1 LECTNEVSFKENLRD
16 VFRKVNYKETS
27 MKVGIVGAGFMGT
40 THAAGWADTPA
51 TVVGFTAETSREADV
66 LAKRYVARV
75 YPSLDEMLPDVDVVD
90 ICSPTHLHH
99 EMALKA
105 AAAGKHIICE
115 KPLARTMQQAQE
127 ILAACR
133 KASVK
138 LLVAHVVR
146 FFPEYA
152 LAHSAVIDGQIGKPA
167 VIRLHRGSY
176 RPKKPVGN
184 WFLDEAKSGG
194 ILMDLMIHDYDYA
207 RWVAGEVESV
217 SARRVTEIHPE
228 APIDYGLV
236 ILRHRSGALSHI
248 AGAWAYPPPTFR
260 THLEIAG
267 DRGLIEFDS
276 DGTAP
281 IQNLILKSGGSDA
294 PDVPLPSSP
303 VSESP
308 YTTQIKEFYGAL
320 AEGKTTRVSATD
332 GLVAVQIAEA
342 ALQSAHTGQPVKL
355 QSLTEAS

>member
-1 LECTNEVSFKENLRD
+1 
-16 VFRKVNYKETS
+16 
-27 MKVGIVGAGFMGT
+27 MKVGIVGAGSMGI
-40 THAAGWADTPA
+40 THAAGWAETPA
-51 TVVGFTAETSREADV
+51 EIVGFSAETQQEAGV
-66 LAKRYVARV
+66 LAKRYNAKV
-75 YPSLDEMLPDVDVVD
+75 YPDLDTMLIDVDVLD

-105 AAAGKHIICE
+105 AAAGKHIVCE
-115 KPLARTMQQAQE
+115 KPLARTTQE
-127 ILAACR
+127 AREIVAACR
-133 KASVK
+133 KSGVQ

-152 LAHSAVIDGQIGKPA
+152 LAHSAVVEGQVGKPG

-176 RPKKPVGN
+176 RPKKPAGN
-184 WFLDEAKSGG
+184 WFLDEEKSGG

-207 RWVAGEVESV
+207 RWVAGEVETV
-217 SARRVTEIHPE
+217 SARRVTEIHPD
-228 APIDYGLV
+228 APVDYGLV
-236 ILRHRSGALSHI
+236 ILGHRSGALSHI
-248 AGAWAYPPPTFR
+248 AGAWAYPPPTIR

-281 IQNLILKSGGSDA
+281 IQNLNLKSGASDA
-294 PDVPLPSSP
+294 PDVALPSSP

-320 AEGKTTRVSATD
+320 ADGKPSRVCATD

-342 ALQSAHTGQPVKL
+342 ALESAHMGQPVKL
-355 QSLTEAS
+355 EPLTEDQ